1 MTEWEESEME
11 KKEEAK
17 KEAEGWLRL
26 ARKRSGSEEVELE
39 VECVRKYAEKAGID
53 LEAIGTSEE
62 ELQEIL
68 RRGYEA
74 EARNLL
80 RFARKFGATEVFVNQ
95 IQYYVGM
102 AEITLEDI
110 GTSEEELKRW
120 LGKERESKVKSVFKL
135 FLGLK

>member
-11 KKEEAK
+11 KKEETKEEAK
-17 KEAEGWLRL
+17 GWLGL
-26 ARKRSGSEEVELE
+26 VRKRSGSEEVELE
-39 VECVRKYAEKAGID
+39 VKCVRECAKEAGID

-62 ELQEIL
+62 ELQELL

-80 RFARKFGATEVFVNQ
+80 RFARKFGATEVLVNQ
-95 IQYYVGM
+95 IQYYVRM

-110 GTSEEELKRW
+110 GTSEEELKRL
-120 LGKERESKVKSVFKL
+120 LGKKRESKVKSVFKL